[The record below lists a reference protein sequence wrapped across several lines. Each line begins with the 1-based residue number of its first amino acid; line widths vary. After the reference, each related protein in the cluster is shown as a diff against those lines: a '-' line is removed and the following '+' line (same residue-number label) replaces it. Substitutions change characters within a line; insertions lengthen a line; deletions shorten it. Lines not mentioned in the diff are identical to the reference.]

1 MSFNDWKLV
10 RLGDICIVN
19 QKTYSL
25 SENWPFV
32 NYLDTGNVT
41 ENRIYDIQH
50 IVIGQDALPSR
61 ARRKV
66 DIDDI
71 IYSTVRPNQKHYAII
86 KNKLPNMLVST
97 GFAVIT
103 VDKKV
108 ADSDFVYYFLTQT
121 SIVDKLHSIAEQS
134 VSTYPSIKPSD
145 IENIELMLPPLDEQ
159 KQIGCLFRILDDKI
173 AINTAINQ
181 RLEQIAQ
188 AIFKSWFVDFEPF
201 GGEMPSD
208 WQEVPLSEVVEINTK
223 TLNPQSCPDVIME
236 HYSIPAFD
244 ENRLPV
250 FEAASEIKSNKYI
263 VDKDCFLISKLN
275 PATKRIWRP
284 YCISS
289 YPVCST
295 EFIVYRA
302 KDPAHKDFY
311 YAVIDSPAFTDFL
324 LSHITGS
331 TGSRQRAIP
340 SETLSFTVV
349 LPPDDIIDCFCD
361 KVAAIYALFE
371 QNYLEILRLRQIRDT
386 LIPRLMSGELFV
398 ADLKDIT

>member
-1 MSFNDWKLV
+1 MRCKLSDV
-10 RLGDICIVN
+10 CTIRYGKDHKRLSDGNIPVYGSGGIMRYVDTALYDKKSVLIPRKGTLDNLFFVKEPFWTVDTLFYTEIDEAKIVPEYLYYQLRMLDLASMN
-19 QKTYSL
+19 VGTAVPSL
-25 SENWPFV
+25 TTAVLNEIE
-32 NYLDTGNVT
+32 L
-41 ENRIYDIQH
+41 E
-50 IVIGQDALPSR
+50 LPSL
-61 ARRKV
+61 
-66 DIDDI
+66 
-71 IYSTVRPNQKHYAII
+71 NEQQAIAGI
-86 KNKLPNMLVST
+86 LC
-97 GFAVIT
+97 A
-103 VDKKV
+103 
-108 ADSDFVYYFLTQT
+108 
-121 SIVDKLHSIAEQS
+121 
-134 VSTYPSIKPSD
+134 
-145 IENIELMLPPLDEQ
+145 
-159 KQIGCLFRILDDKI
+159 LDDKI
-173 AINTAINQ
+173 AVNTEINQ
-181 RLEQIAQ
+181 QLEQIAQ